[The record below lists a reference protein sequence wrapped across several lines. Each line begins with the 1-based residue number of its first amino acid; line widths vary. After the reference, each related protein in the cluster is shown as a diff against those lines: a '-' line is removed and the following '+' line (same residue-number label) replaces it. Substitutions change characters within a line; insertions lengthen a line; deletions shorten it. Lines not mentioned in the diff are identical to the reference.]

1 MLMTPAKFMIGGL
14 TLALGL
20 KAADS
25 FPEIRESFVSGT
37 VVLEQPEQAPIP
49 ALVTETDEAGD
60 EKATPEPDAEPAQVC
75 EPTPEELLLV
85 IGQERELIAADRA
98 KADDLLSEAELA
110 REKLAIETAQL
121 EELKSEIGGML
132 DKVKA
137 AHTADLDRLIT
148 FYSQMKPT
156 EAAAIMNDLDIE
168 VTVMVLGTMAERSAA
183 PIIAKMSPVRARA
196 ISKILFERS
205 KLPGDQKLTGIKLQ

>member
-1 MLMTPAKFMIGGL
+1 MALTTTKMLLGGL
-14 TLALGL
+14 TLALGI

-25 FPEIRESFVSGT
+25 LPEIREGFASGT
-37 VVLEQPEQAPIP
+37 VVLEDPDRAPIP
-49 ALVTETDEAGD
+49 ALATESEEEKPAEGDEGAEDEA
-60 EKATPEPDAEPAQVC
+60 PAVC
-75 EPTPEELLLV
+75 EAVPEELLLV
-85 IGQERELIAADRA
+85 IGQERELVAADRA
-98 KADDLLSEAELA
+98 KATDMLSEAELA

-121 EELKSEIGGML
+121 EELKAEIGGML

-137 AHTADLDRLIT
+137 AHTEDLDRLIT

-205 KLPGDQKLTGIKLQ
+205 KLPGDQNLNGIRLQ